1 MLQILQDFGYTGP
14 LLNYAKFCEAVEIGQ
29 KSVQFTGL
37 VAWIVEKIV
46 LLSKLDE
53 SVHPTTSPDDA
64 SSFLLELSAFLK
76 EIGCINQQLMTGNVN
91 QRLANKEQRLFLL
104 DYLLSELMT
113 ATLLESKKPVEEHME
128 VTISETSTAKNLKNI
143 LVMLRFQKPPDNISA
158 DVLFNKVVTKLQEV
172 KAQVPPKLLSKPIF
186 VGKLSGNQWKKLRE
200 LQSELQSEYTIR
212 RELLLKRLDVTVQ
225 SFLWSDRLKSKETE
239 VMTCFKSK
247 RDAMSREPGVSI
259 AHLLA
264 AREDIAI
271 LEKTSN
277 ASVRKNTRSQVN
289 KVIIGAVPD
298 RGGRPYEQE
307 PPPPEMPPWQKDRA
321 GGQNFGGGRG
331 GQGARGGGNFSGGG
345 GFGGRGR
352 GGGGGGQG
360 ARGAGGGGFSGGS
373 GGYGGRGG
381 YHDHKDASNNF
392 GQNRSVGPERSY
404 RAEDYFSSQKPR
416 AEDYFQ
422 SSSQNSSGYGKRGG
436 YSDHRD
442 DGKRGGYSDHRDDGK
457 RGGYSDHRDEGK
469 RGRVQGGWNQGDSN
483 YQRGGYHRGRGRNY

>member
-1 MLQILQDFGYTGP
+1 MEEEMVQEMLQILQDFGYTGP
-14 LLNYAKFCEAVEIGQ
+14 LLNYGKFSEAVDIGP
-29 KSVQFTGL
+29 KSVQFTEL
-37 VAWIVEKIV
+37 VAWLAEKIV

-64 SSFLLELSAFLK
+64 SSFLLELSSFLK

-158 DVLFNKVVTKLQEV
+158 EILFNKVATKLQEV
-172 KAQVPPKLLSKPIF
+172 KAQVPPQLLSKPIF
-186 VGKLSGNQWKKLRE
+186 VGKLSNNQWQKLKE

-225 SFLWSDRLKSKETE
+225 SFLWSDRLKSKENE

-247 RDAMSREPGVSI
+247 RDAMLREPGVSI
-259 AHLLA
+259 AQLLA

-331 GQGARGGGNFSGGG
+331 GQSARGGGNFSGGG
-345 GFGGRGR
+345 GYGGRGGR
-352 GGGGGGQG
+352 GGGGGGG
-360 ARGAGGGGFSGGS
+360 NYGGGG

-381 YHDHKDASNNF
+381 HHDHKDASNNF
-392 GQNRSVGPERSY
+392 GQNRSAPERSY
-404 RAEDYFSSQKPR
+404 RAEDYFSSSQKPR

-422 SSSQNSSGYGKRGG
+422 SSSQNPSGYGKRGG
-436 YSDHRD
+436 YA
-442 DGKRGGYSDHRDDGK
+442 
-457 RGGYSDHRDEGK
+457 DHRDEGK
-469 RGRVQGGWNQGDSN
+469 RGRVQGGWNQGDSH
-483 YQRGGYHRGRGRNY
+483 YQRGGYNRGGRGRNY